1 MTSTTV
7 TPTSRRAGS
16 SRHRRGGTCRA
27 RPRAPPAPSPRSSRR
42 PPPTTACGRRPPG
55 RPRRSAGAESRRGN
69 APPRTE
75 GSRLR
80 RVAGAADGPWSQP
93 IAPAAIAGHAACGRA
108 CKPWARAPARRTW
121 RDICCTD
128 PEEDSMKVKDIMTVE
143 PACCAPDTNLGEVAR
158 LMVEHDCGEIPV
170 VQSNGVMKPVGVITD
185 RDIVCRT
192 VAQQLNPL
200 EMTAADC
207 MTEGCITVAEDAGID
222 ACCALLEQ
230 HQV

>member
-1 MTSTTV
+1 
-7 TPTSRRAGS
+7 
-16 SRHRRGGTCRA
+16 
-27 RPRAPPAPSPRSSRR
+27 
-42 PPPTTACGRRPPG
+42 
-55 RPRRSAGAESRRGN
+55 
-69 APPRTE
+69 
-75 GSRLR
+75 
-80 RVAGAADGPWSQP
+80 
-93 IAPAAIAGHAACGRA
+93 
-108 CKPWARAPARRTW
+108 
-121 RDICCTD
+121 
-128 PEEDSMKVKDIMTVE
+128 MKVKDIMTVE
-143 PACCAPDTNLGEVAR
+143 PACCVPDTDLGEVAR

-230 HQV
+230 HQVRRMLVVDASGALCGIVAQADIARSMSGRKTAEVVREVSQPKAPHIAAL